1 MTRNTPNE
9 DSLNQPRPLNE
20 YNLFLADLPL
30 REALAA
36 ESPANDYSQLLTRL
50 GARLGTPET
59 FELGRRANQH
69 KPALIRYDAGGRR
82 IDRVDFDPAWHRLMS
97 EVTASRLHNGHWG
110 DPDDSPVARA
120 VRFML
125 HAQVE
130 AGTLCPVTMTY
141 GAVPVLQRTL
151 MTENGPCADWLSPLL
166 SPLYDSSDA
175 PATAKRGVLIGMGMT
190 EKQGGSDVRANT
202 SEATPAGN
210 GMYRL
215 NGHKWFFSVP
225 QSDAHLVLA
234 QAAGGLSCFLLPRV
248 LPDGQRNGIAL
259 ERLKDKLGNR
269 SNASSE
275 VEFHNALGWLV
286 GEEGKGGRTILE
298 MGGHTRFDCA
308 LGSTGLMRRALSL
321 ALYHA
326 RHRRTFGKVLI
337 EHPLMACVL
346 ADLALELEGYTAL
359 LLRLARWR
367 RPQAEPHEQALARIL
382 TPAAKYLICK
392 RGAGFVVET
401 MEILGGN
408 GYIEESDLPR
418 IYREMPVNAIWE
430 GSGNIMA
437 LDVMRALAKEP
448 QTRDALENWFAPLA
462 RAHPAFAVASTIIAP
477 LLATPE
483 EHRMRDLA
491 ERIVHL
497 ACAAVLLENGN
508 AAIADAWCL
517 GRLNATVSQYGAQVR
532 EASLLLKRALPA
544 L

>member
-1 MTRNTPNE
+1 MTPNPLPA
-9 DSLNQPRPLNE
+9 DPLNQPQPLDD

-36 ESPANDYSQLLTRL
+36 ESAGQDHSQTLTRL

-59 FELGRRANQH
+59 FALGRQANRH
-69 KPALIRYDAGGRR
+69 GPELVRYDAGGRR
-82 IDRVDFDPAWHRLMS
+82 IDRVEFNPAWHQLMT
-97 EVTASRLHNGHWG
+97 EVTASRLHNGYWA
-110 DPDDSPVARA
+110 DDNATARA
-120 VRFML
+120 ARFML

-141 GAVPVLQRTL
+141 GAIPVLQNTL
-151 MTENGPCADWLSPLL
+151 LRDGAPCADWLSPLQ
-166 SPLYDSSDA
+166 SPLYDPSDA
-175 PATAKRGVLIGMGMT
+175 PASAKRGLLIGMGMT

-202 SEATPAGN
+202 TRAEPGGD
-210 GMYRL
+210 GMYTL

-225 QSDAHLVLA
+225 QSDGHLVLA
-234 QAAGGLSCFLLPRV
+234 QAPGGLSCFLLPRI
-248 LPDGQRNGIAL
+248 LPDGRRNAIAL

-269 SNASSE
+269 ANASAE
-275 VEFHNALGWLV
+275 VEFHNAQGWLV

-298 MGGHTRFDCA
+298 MGSHTRFDCA

-326 RHRRTFGKVLI
+326 RHRHSFGKALI

-359 LLRLARWR
+359 LLRLAHWR
-367 RPQAEPHEQALARIL
+367 RPQAQAHEQALARIL

-392 RGAGFVVET
+392 RGAGFVVEA
-401 MEILGGN
+401 MEVLGGN

-418 IYREMPVNAIWE
+418 LYREMPVNAIWE

-437 LDVMRALAKEP
+437 LDIMRALSKEP
-448 QTRDALENWFAPLA
+448 DTRDALENWLAPLS
-462 RAHPAFAVASTIIAP
+462 RVHPAFAVAFTVIPP

-491 ERIVHL
+491 ERLIHL

-508 AAIADAWCL
+508 AAVADAWCH
-517 GRLNATVSQYGAQVR
+517 GRLNATASQYGAQVR
-532 EASLLLKRALPA
+532 EVKLLLQRALPEV
-544 L
+544 